1 MCQGMVADS
10 NQCWLLNLD
19 VVESNTGKILEY
31 VYVDHSQIGASTV
44 SFDKM
49 NVLYSKLRPYLNK
62 VVLPDRAGYATSEML
77 PLRPNEQVITRE
89 YLTYFLRSPHFVKY
103 INGKT
108 SGAKMPRANIAD
120 LKAVEIECPSIN
132 EQNRITTQFDL
143 ITRVIEKRQKEL
155 STFDNLIK
163 ARFVEMFGDLRIN
176 KKGWGLRSFDD
187 LTVLITDGEHATPK
201 RTSEGIYLL
210 SARNILNHAIRLDDV
225 DYIDQEEYDRIAKR
239 VIPTEGDVLISCSGT
254 VGRCCAVPADLKF
267 QMVRSAALLRFKPEI
282 KPKFAEYMITSD
294 FIQEQINQSKTAS
307 SQANLFQGKIAKLKG
322 FVPPIDMQE
331 QFTDFISQ
339 VDKSKSHKKTN
350 YKTNNKLA
358 S

>member
-1 MCQGMVADS
+1 MAKYRLGDIAPVCQGMVADS

-120 LKAVEIECPSIN
+120 LKAVEIECPSIMA
-132 EQNRITTQFDL
+132 QNRITTQFDL

-155 STFDNLIK
+155 STFDNLIST
-163 ARFVEMFGDLRIN
+163 F
-176 KKGWGLRSFDD
+176 
-187 LTVLITDGEHATPK
+187 P
-201 RTSEGIYLL
+201 TS
-210 SARNILNHAIRLDDV
+210 
-225 DYIDQEEYDRIAKR
+225 
-239 VIPTEGDVLISCSGT
+239 
-254 VGRCCAVPADLKF
+254 
-267 QMVRSAALLRFKPEI
+267 
-282 KPKFAEYMITSD
+282 
-294 FIQEQINQSKTAS
+294 
-307 SQANLFQGKIAKLKG
+307 
-322 FVPPIDMQE
+322 
-331 QFTDFISQ
+331 
-339 VDKSKSHKKTN
+339 
-350 YKTNNKLA
+350 
-358 S
+358 